1 MQLTMVLIHCAVNYC
16 YRAIY
21 QINLNQAKFHNP
33 LVMTVVFGTSLSYTF
48 IFASAPPPTQYKKGR
63 ESERE
68 RVQY

>member
-48 IFASAPPPTQYKKGR
+48 IFASAPPPPHNTEKG
-63 ESERE
+63 EKV